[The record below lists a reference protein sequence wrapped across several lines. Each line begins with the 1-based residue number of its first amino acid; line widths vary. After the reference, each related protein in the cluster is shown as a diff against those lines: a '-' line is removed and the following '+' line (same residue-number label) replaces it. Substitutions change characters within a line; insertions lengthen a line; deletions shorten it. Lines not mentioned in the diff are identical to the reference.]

1 MRAAGPGGVEGAAA
15 PSGGPAY
22 LPPHDHH
29 PLQGAAAQQLLG
41 EKEKQRQLAGPV
53 VNHWL
58 LSLISALETVNVF
71 GWSSSPKF
79 ILKQIPSMEDLY
91 KMCKVSLLWG
101 V

>member
-53 VNHWL
+53 VNH
-58 LSLISALETVNVF
+58 
-71 GWSSSPKF
+71 
-79 ILKQIPSMEDLY
+79 
-91 KMCKVSLLWG
+91 
-101 V
+101 